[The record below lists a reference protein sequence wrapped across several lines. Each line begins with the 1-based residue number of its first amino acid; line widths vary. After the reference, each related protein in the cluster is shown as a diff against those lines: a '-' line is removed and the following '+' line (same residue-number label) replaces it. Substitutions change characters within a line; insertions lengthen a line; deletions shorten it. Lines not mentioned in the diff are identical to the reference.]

1 MRLNARAAMLFASL
15 IASLSVTTFAHAASN
30 FENEA
35 EYDANAVSLSAQS
48 PHKLFMSADSTSGEQ
63 FDEWRMDTG
72 YAYSVLDNID
82 LFVATRISNS
92 GDNQPN
98 RGFLSGVNYRFNQKL
113 SLNSAIYTAA
123 DSSEESIADSMSAEL
138 SGKYMLTESLN
149 LKATLDY
156 EDWQSAIE
164 VKLGFSF

>member
-1 MRLNARAAMLFASL
+1 MRLNLRTAMLFAAL
-15 IASLSVTTFAHAASN
+15 VLPLLLTTFARAASD
-30 FENEA
+30 FDNEA
-35 EYDANAVSLSAQS
+35 EYDDSAITLSSQS

-98 RGFLSGVNYRFNQKL
+98 RGFLSGVNYQLNQKL
-113 SLNSAIYTAA
+113 SLNSAIYTSA
-123 DSSEESIADSMSAEL
+123 DSKEERITDSMGAEL